1 MDFAQLISSGPDG
14 LRGSLPEVPISPHET
29 AIRNIDNRGSHTDR
43 NGQLNRNGSPIIVN
57 TRGSFHGGYN
67 LSLSRFVLG
76 QSIRHRPPENGTQ
89 QSRFAGVERAWWY
102 NAVLRS

>member
-57 TRGSFHGGYN
+57 TRRSFHGGYN
-67 LSLSRFVLG
+67 LSLSP
-76 QSIRHRPPENGTQ
+76 IRSRPVDPPPP
-89 QSRFAGVERAWWY
+89 AGKRHPAEPLRRRRAR
-102 NAVLRS
+102 VVV